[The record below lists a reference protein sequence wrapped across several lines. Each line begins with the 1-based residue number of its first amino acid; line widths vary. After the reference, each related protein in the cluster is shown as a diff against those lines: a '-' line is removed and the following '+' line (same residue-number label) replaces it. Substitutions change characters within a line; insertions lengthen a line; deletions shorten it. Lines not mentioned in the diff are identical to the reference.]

1 VNLLDPEPYEED
13 MFSFENGT
21 VVIMKKEKGEAE
33 GKRLTIVDVL
43 YKRTAS
49 GFEKDFL
56 YKDSDGNLAILDKSK
71 IDMVQELDKVA
82 INLTDMKN
90 LTTIKLKNNGVR
102 LMSSEFLLSLV
113 EKAGV
118 GYYIMVNNK
127 PEIV

>member
-1 VNLLDPEPYEED
+1 
-13 MFSFENGT
+13 
-21 VVIMKKEKGEAE
+21 MKKEKGETE

-43 YKRTAS
+43 YKRTTN

-118 GYYIMVNNK
+118 GYYIMINNK